1 MTVGINAK
9 EYELI
14 LRDMG
19 TEITVPKGK
28 QLSQKNVYYLKRGV
42 CALTYHTEKGD
53 ESSYLYFKSGTL
65 MNFLRSIVH
74 SVGIGTE
81 ITTKRILNVNH
92 CIRTKTECTLLGID
106 GEKFMKCTEEYP
118 ELNKLLLRSVTEN
131 LINLLALSTGI
142 VSRPAGSRVCQLLLD
157 FMSDDTPPQFP
168 RYLTYNEIAFHLS
181 MHVITVTKIL
191 KALKDQHII
200 SKRGQGGTILNPE
213 RLRAIAHEEEELV
226 Y

>member
-92 CIRTKTECTLLGID
+92 CIRTKTECTLL
-106 GEKFMKCTEEYP
+106 
-118 ELNKLLLRSVTEN
+118 ELMVKNS
-131 LINLLALSTGI
+131 
-142 VSRPAGSRVCQLLLD
+142 
-157 FMSDDTPPQFP
+157 
-168 RYLTYNEIAFHLS
+168 
-181 MHVITVTKIL
+181 
-191 KALKDQHII
+191 
-200 SKRGQGGTILNPE
+200 
-213 RLRAIAHEEEELV
+213 
-226 Y
+226 